1 MYHSNSLTKY
11 TSGIIISQGFC
22 FEKEAIMQIPEKI
35 KIGGFMVDVEFVNN
49 LMTDW
54 QHSGEYHP
62 RTQTIKI
69 DKDCS
74 EQEREEVFIHEVLEA
89 IKSIY
94 DIPLEHRD
102 LSLLATV
109 LHQFI
114 VDNPEAFKTE

>member
-1 MYHSNSLTKY
+1 
-11 TSGIIISQGFC
+11 
-22 FEKEAIMQIPEKI
+22 MQIPGKI

-89 IKSIY
+89 IKAIY

-102 LSLLATV
+102 LTLIATV
-109 LHQFI
+109 LHQI
-114 VDNPEAFKTE
+114 IKDNPEIFRGAEA